1 MPITPPLAGRS
12 PARGLHRR
20 EFLYLGSVLALTP
33 WLGGVADAAPL
44 AGVKP
49 LSVGFFDGSDL
60 WPSVDPLPWQRRP
73 AEGPEWFPVS
83 PAAALPMG
91 NPSLLYRSL
100 LVTVHG
106 LYPSRAQ
113 SCPEID
119 AAELEVLFPSLD
131 PNVPGPFPFLAWA
144 FKRKPGWNAGQR
156 LAFPVPVEGDGLLRL
171 ALVVRWPGAVSKGGT
186 APRVER
192 FEANL
197 TVGRDAGEPKL
208 VRGIY
213 LLGLSPGSW
222 DSPKALAAP
231 GVKGAAPPCSLAV
244 SVDPIEE

>member
-33 WLGGVADAAPL
+33 WLAGAADAASI
-44 AGVKP
+44 AAKP
-49 LSVGFFDGSDL
+49 LSVGVFEGSDR
-60 WPSVDPLPWQRRP
+60 WQRVDPLPWQLRP
-73 AEGPEWFPVS
+73 SEKQAWFPID
-83 PAAALPMG
+83 PAAALSMG
-91 NPSLLYRSL
+91 DTNLLYRTV

-106 LYPSRAQ
+106 LYPSRAE

-119 AAELEVLFPSLD
+119 AAGLEVLFPSLD
-131 PNVPGPFPFLAWA
+131 PNVPGPFPFYAWA

-156 LAFPVPVEGDGLLRL
+156 VSFPIGIEGDGLLRL
-171 ALVVRWPGAVSKGGT
+171 ALLVRWPGVKGT
-186 APRVER
+186 AARVER

-197 TVGRDAGEPKL
+197 TVGREPGQPKL
-208 VRGIY
+208 MRGIY

-231 GVKGAAPPCSLAV
+231 GVKNAAVPCSLAI
-244 SVDPIEE
+244 SIDPIPE